1 MNIIPLQAVPNQTVY
16 ITLNGQATQLNIY
29 QTAVGMFMDVLV
41 SGVQIIAGVICENLN
56 RIVRDLY
63 LGFQGDFM
71 FLDNQG
77 STDPYYTGLGTQ
89 YSLVYLS
96 PSDLPAGVG

>member
-1 MNIIPLQAVPNQTVY
+1 MNVIPLQAVPNQTVY

-29 QTAVGMFMDVLV
+29 QTAVGLFCDVLV
-41 SGVQIIAGVICENLN
+41 SGVQIIAGVVCENLN

-63 LGFQGDFM
+63 LGFSGDFV

-77 STDPYYTGLGTQ
+77 KTDPVYTSLGDR
-89 YSLVYLS
+89 YSLIYLN
-96 PSDLPAGVG
+96 PSDLTAGIG